1 MIWVRRSAI
10 AALFILFVFGFKYI
24 EALYGLFVPQ
34 RPAIVERTAM
44 YVLVWQH
51 LVIALVPTLAAL
63 AVSATAGC
71 LLHVYGSEE
80 TKSLAVSLG
89 SIGETFPSVAIIA
102 LSVPVLGY
110 GNLPCMLALFVYA
123 VLPILRNTVTGL
135 AEVPRGV
142 TEAAKGMGMDKLQM
156 LFKVELPLAWPVMAA
171 GLRVALIIN
180 ISAATLGATVGA
192 GGLGIPIVAGIRTYD
207 TLMVMKGTM
216 PVLLMALFADSMFA
230 GADGKRSRNG

>member
-1 MIWVRRSAI
+1 MIWVRRAAI
-10 AALFILFVFGFKYI
+10 ISLFVLFVFGFGYV
-24 EALYGLFVPQ
+24 EALYSIIVPL
-34 RPAIVERTAM
+34 RPAIVERTAL

-63 AVSATAGC
+63 AISAASGC
-71 LLHVYGSEE
+71 LLHVYGNEE
-80 TKSLAVSLG
+80 LKSLAISLG

-110 GNLPCMLALFVYA
+110 GNLPCMLALFIYA

-135 AEVPRGV
+135 SEVPRGI
-142 TEAAKGMGMDKLQM
+142 TEAARGMGMDKFQM

-171 GLRVALIIN
+171 GLRIALIIN

-207 TLMVMKGTM
+207 ILMVIKGTM

-230 GADGKRSRNG
+230 GRSEKRA